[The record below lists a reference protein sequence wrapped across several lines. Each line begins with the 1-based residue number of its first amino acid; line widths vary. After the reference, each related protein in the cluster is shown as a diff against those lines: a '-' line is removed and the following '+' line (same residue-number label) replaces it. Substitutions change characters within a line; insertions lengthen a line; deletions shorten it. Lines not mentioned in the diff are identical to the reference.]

1 MLSLFAKKTMIL
13 GAPAEGDLLDITQVS
28 DPFFASKNLGDGI
41 AVNPHTE
48 LVCAPCDGKLIMLF
62 ETRHAFGIRSK
73 DVELLIHIGMD
84 TVEMQGQG
92 FTALKKVNAP
102 VRRGEPIIRF
112 DRQLLSAYDLTGMM
126 LITKASNWH
135 WEKHLD
141 LQSVKASETVMT
153 GERL

>member
-13 GAPAEGDLLDITQVS
+13 GAPAEGDLLDITQVA

-41 AVNPHTE
+41 AVNSHAE

-62 ETRHAFGIRSK
+62 ETRHAFGIRSGN
-73 DVELLIHIGMD
+73 VELLIHIGID

-92 FTALKKVNAP
+92 FKALKKVNDQ
-102 VRRGEPIIRF
+102 VLRGEPVIRF
-112 DRQLLSAYDLTGMM
+112 DRQLLSAYDLTVMM
-126 LITKASNWH
+126 LITKSPNWH
-135 WEKHLD
+135 WQKHLD
-141 LQSVKASETVMT
+141 RQAVKASETVMT